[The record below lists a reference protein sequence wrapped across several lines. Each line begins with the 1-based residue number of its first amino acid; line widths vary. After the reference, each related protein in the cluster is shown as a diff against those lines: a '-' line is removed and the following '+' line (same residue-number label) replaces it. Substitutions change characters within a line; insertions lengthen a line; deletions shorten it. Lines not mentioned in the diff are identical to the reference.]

1 MMNKAVKITLG
12 LILVG
17 SAVFAQSL
25 ADARK
30 AIDAEQYQKGKA
42 ILNTLTSTQPTIAEN
57 FFFLGNMYLTTSP
70 IYVRP
75 DYIDSAKTVFSKG
88 IAANDEFALNYVG
101 LGAVELAKK
110 ASPKAN
116 FDKAISLTKKKDHTT
131 DLYIGRAYVNAPTPM
146 IAEGLVHLQKA
157 KLLNDKDAQLYLVLG
172 DANRTEQKN
181 GEAFSAYR
189 SAFELDK
196 TFLRS
201 KVELGKINKLSKAY
215 PEAIEEFNNV
225 IALDASYGPAY
236 RELAETY
243 FGWAWTSQKEY
254 AGRIQKALQSYEKYM
269 DLTDRSLDS
278 RLRHADFLFL
288 AKDFKAL
295 EAEAIEM
302 AKLDKVNPRVL
313 RYLAYSAFENENF
326 SSSAQALKDFISKV
340 EPSRLISQDYL
351 YLGRAQMKDTTM
363 LAEGMVNIIKAVE
376 MDSTNAAVMSEIGQ
390 ALYKARKY
398 EDAAKAYEISI
409 INPER
414 ALLDYY
420 YLGSS
425 YYFQYGALKN
435 ANLNPEKDLLVKADS
450 AFSYLVQRSPTTQIG
465 WQYRGR
471 INRLLDDENDSQG
484 LAVPFYEKYIN
495 LVTVE
500 KPELATKSTPGLI
513 EAYNYLGS
521 VAARK
526 DGNTVKAKEYFDKVL
541 ALDPANVTATQAVK
555 AIDGSK

>member
-1 MMNKAVKITLG
+1 MNKAVKITLG

-42 ILNTLTSTQPTIAEN
+42 ILNNLTSAQPTIAEN
-57 FFFLGNMYLTTSP
+57 FFFLGNLYLTTSP
-70 IYVRP
+70 IYLRP
-75 DYIDSAKTVFSKG
+75 DFIDSAKTAFSKG
-88 IAANDEFALNYVG
+88 IAANDEYALNYVG
-101 LGAVELAKK
+101 LGAVDLARKGN
-110 ASPKAN
+110 PKAN
-116 FDKAISLTKKKDHTT
+116 FDKAISLTKKKDHAT
-131 DLYIGRAYVNAPTPM
+131 DLYIGRAYVHAPVPM
-146 IAEGLVHLQKA
+146 ITEGLIHLEKS

-172 DANRTEQKN
+172 DAYREQQKN

-215 PEAIEEFNNV
+215 PEAIEEFNSV
-225 IALDASYGPAY
+225 IAIDQTYGPAY

-254 AGRIQKALQSYEKYM
+254 AGRIKQALQFYEKYM

-295 EAEAIEM
+295 EAEANEM

-313 RYLAYSAFENENF
+313 RYLAYSAFENGNF
-326 SSSAQALKDFISKV
+326 SSSAQALKEFISKV
-340 EPSRLISQDYL
+340 EPTRLISQDYL
-351 YLGRAQMKDTTM
+351 YLGRAQMKDTSM
-363 LAEGMVNIIKAVE
+363 LAEGMVNITKAVQ
-376 MDSTNAAVMSEIGQ
+376 MDSTNAAVMSEIGL
-390 ALYKARKY
+390 ALFKAKKY
-398 EDAAKAYEISI
+398 VDAAKAYEISI

-425 YYFQYGALKN
+425 YYFQYGSLKA
-435 ANLNPEKDLLVKADS
+435 ANMNPEKDLLVKADS
-450 AFSYLVQRSPTTQIG
+450 AFSYLVQRAPTTQIG

-484 LAVPFYEKYIN
+484 LAVPFYSKYIDV
-495 LVTVE
+495 VTVE
-500 KPELATKSTPGLI
+500 KPELASKSTPGLI

-526 DGNTVKAKEYFDKVL
+526 DGDNVKAKEYFDKVL

>member
-42 ILNTLTSTQPTIAEN
+42 ILNTLTSTQPANADN
-57 FFFLGNMYLTTSP
+57 FFFLGNLYLTTSP

-75 DYIDSAKTVFSKG
+75 DYIDSAKAAFSKG
-88 IAANDEFALNYVG
+88 ITANGEYALNHVG
-101 LGAVELAKK
+101 LGAVELARKG
-110 ASPKAN
+110 SPKAN

-131 DLYIGRAYVNAPTPM
+131 DLYIGRAYVNAPVPM
-146 IAEGLVHLQKA
+146 ITEGLVHLEKS

-172 DANRTEQKN
+172 DAYRSQQKN

-189 SAFELDK
+189 NAFELDK

-201 KVELGKINKLSKAY
+201 KVELGKINKLSKAF
-215 PEAIEEFNNV
+215 PEAIAEFNSV
-225 IALDASYGPAY
+225 IALDPSYGPAY

-254 AGRIQKALQSYEKYM
+254 AGRIQQAVQFYEKYM

-288 AKDFKAL
+288 AKDFKLL

-313 RYLAYSAFENENF
+313 RYLAYSAFENGNF
-326 SSSAQALKDFISKV
+326 SSSAQALKEFISKV

-363 LAEGMVNIIKAVE
+363 FTEGLSNITKAVE

-390 ALYKARKY
+390 ALFKGKKY
-398 EDAAKAYEISI
+398 EAAAKAYEISI
-409 INPER
+409 KNPER

-425 YYFQYGALKN
+425 YYFNYGALKN
-435 ANLNPEKDLLVKADS
+435 ANMNPGKDLLVKADS
-450 AFSYLVQRSPTTQIG
+450 SFSYLLQRAPTTQIG

-471 INRLLDDENDSQG
+471 INRLMDDENDSQG
-484 LAVPFYEKYIN
+484 LAAPFYARYVN

-521 VAARK
+521 VAVRK
-526 DGNTVKAKEYFDKVL
+526 DADNVKAKEYFEKVI

-555 AIDGSK
+555 AIEGNK

>member
-1 MMNKAVKITLG
+1 MTLG

-25 ADARK
+25 TDARK

-42 ILNTLTSTQPTIAEN
+42 ILNSLTSAQPTNPEN
-57 FFFLGNMYLTTSP
+57 FFYLGNLYLTTSP
-70 IYVRP
+70 IYIRP
-75 DYIDSAKTVFSKG
+75 DYIDSAKTAFNKG
-88 IAANDEFALNYVG
+88 IAADNEYALNYVG
-101 LGAVELAKK
+101 LGAVELARKG
-110 ASPKAN
+110 SPKAN
-116 FDKAISLTKKKDHTT
+116 FDKALSLTKKKDHLT

-146 IAEGLVHLQKA
+146 ISEALVHLEKA
-157 KLLNDKDAQLYLVLG
+157 KALNEKDAQLFLVLG
-172 DANRTEQKN
+172 DAYRTLQKN

-201 KVELGKINKLSKAY
+201 KIELGKINKLSKAF
-215 PEAIEEFNNV
+215 PEANEEFNSV
-225 IALDASYGPAY
+225 IALDPNYGPAY

-243 FGWAWTSQKEY
+243 YLWAWDSKKEY
-254 AGRIQKALQSYEKYM
+254 ADRMQKALQFYEKYM

-288 AKDFKAL
+288 AKDFKSL
-295 EAEAIEM
+295 EREANEM

-313 RYLAYSAFENENF
+313 RYLAYSAFENGNYA
-326 SSSAQALKDFISKV
+326 STAQALKEFISKV
-340 EPSRLISQDYL
+340 EPSRIISQDYL

-363 LAEGMVNIIKAVE
+363 LSEGMANITKAVE
-376 MDSTNAAVMSEIGQ
+376 LDSTNAVVMSEIGQ
-390 ALYKARKY
+390 NLYKAKRY
-398 EDAAKAYEISI
+398 IDAAQAYEIAI
-409 INPER
+409 KNPER
-414 ALLDYY
+414 SLLDYY
-420 YLGSS
+420 YLGMS
-425 YYFQYGALKN
+425 YYFTYGDQK
-435 ANLNPEKDLLVKADS
+435 ANNMNPPKDLLVKADS
-450 AFSYLVQRSPTTQIG
+450 AFSYLVQRSPTTQAG

-484 LAVPFYEKYIN
+484 LAVPFYERYIN

-500 KPELATKSTPGLI
+500 KPELAAKSSVGLI

-526 DGNTVKAKEYFDKVL
+526 DGDNAKAKEYFDKVL

>member
-1 MMNKAVKITLG
+1 MNKAVKMTLG

-25 ADARK
+25 TDARK

-42 ILNTLTSTQPTIAEN
+42 ILNSLTSAQPTNPEN
-57 FFFLGNMYLTTSP
+57 FFYLGNLYLTTSP
-70 IYVRP
+70 IYIRP
-75 DYIDSAKTVFSKG
+75 DYIDSAKTAFNKG
-88 IAANDEFALNYVG
+88 IAADNEYALNYVG
-101 LGAVELAKK
+101 LGAVELARKG
-110 ASPKAN
+110 SPKAN
-116 FDKAISLTKKKDHTT
+116 FDKALSLTKKKDHLT

-146 IAEGLVHLQKA
+146 ISEALVHLEKA
-157 KLLNDKDAQLYLVLG
+157 KALNEKDAQLFLVLG
-172 DANRTEQKN
+172 DAYRTLQKN

-201 KVELGKINKLSKAY
+201 KIELGKINKLSKAF
-215 PEAIEEFNNV
+215 PEANEEFNSV
-225 IALDASYGPAY
+225 IALDPNYGPAY

-243 FGWAWTSQKEY
+243 YLWAWDSKKEY
-254 AGRIQKALQSYEKYM
+254 ADRMQKALQFYEKYM

-288 AKDFKAL
+288 AKDFKSL
-295 EAEAIEM
+295 EREANEM

-313 RYLAYSAFENENF
+313 RYLAYSAFENGNYA
-326 SSSAQALKDFISKV
+326 STAQALKEFISKV
-340 EPSRLISQDYL
+340 EPSRIISQDYL

-363 LAEGMVNIIKAVE
+363 LSEGMANITKAVE
-376 MDSTNAAVMSEIGQ
+376 LDSTNAVVMSEIGQ
-390 ALYKARKY
+390 NLYKAKRY
-398 EDAAKAYEISI
+398 IDAAQAYEIAI
-409 INPER
+409 KNPER
-414 ALLDYY
+414 SLLDYY
-420 YLGSS
+420 YLGMS
-425 YYFQYGALKN
+425 YYFTYGDQK
-435 ANLNPEKDLLVKADS
+435 ANNMNPPKDLLVKADS
-450 AFSYLVQRSPTTQIG
+450 AFSYLVQRSPTTQAG

-484 LAVPFYEKYIN
+484 LAVPFYERYIN

-500 KPELATKSTPGLI
+500 KPELAAKSSVGLI

-526 DGNTVKAKEYFDKVL
+526 DGDNAKAKEYFDKVL

>member
-1 MMNKAVKITLG
+1 MTLG

-25 ADARK
+25 TDARK

-42 ILNTLTSTQPTIAEN
+42 ILNSLTSAQPTNAEN
-57 FFFLGNMYLTTSP
+57 FFYLGNLYLTTSP
-70 IYVRP
+70 IYIRP
-75 DYIDSAKTVFSKG
+75 DYIDSAKTAFSKG
-88 IAANDEFALNYVG
+88 IAANDEYALNYVG
-101 LGAVELAKK
+101 LGAVDLARK

-116 FDKAISLTKKKDHTT
+116 FDKALSLTKKKDHLT
-131 DLYIGRAYVNAPTPM
+131 DLYIGRAYVNAPVPM
-146 IAEGLVHLQKA
+146 VNEGLVHLEKA

-172 DANRTEQKN
+172 DAYRSLQKN

-189 SAFELDK
+189 SAFDLDK

-201 KVELGKINKLSKAY
+201 KVELGKINKMSKAF
-215 PEAIEEFNNV
+215 PEANEEFNSV
-225 IALDASYGPAY
+225 IALDANYAPAY

-243 FGWAWTSQKEY
+243 YLWAWDSKKEY
-254 AGRIQKALQSYEKYM
+254 ADRMQKALQFYEKYM

-288 AKDFKAL
+288 AKDFKSL
-295 EAEAIEM
+295 EREANEM

-313 RYLAYSAFENENF
+313 RYLAYSAFENGNF
-326 SSSAQALKDFISKV
+326 ASTAQALKEFISKV
-340 EPSRLISQDYL
+340 EPSRIISQDYL
-351 YLGRAQMKDTTM
+351 YLGRAQMKDTSM
-363 LAEGMVNIIKAVE
+363 LAEGMINITKAVE
-376 MDSTNAAVMSEIGQ
+376 LDSTNAAVMSEIAQ
-390 ALYKARKY
+390 SLYKARKY
-398 EDAAKAYEISI
+398 IDAAKAYEIAI
-409 INPER
+409 KNPER
-414 ALLDYY
+414 SLLDYY
-420 YLGSS
+420 YLGMS
-425 YYFQYGALKN
+425 YYFTYGDQKA
-435 ANLNPEKDLLVKADS
+435 ANLNPPKDLLVKADT
-450 AFSYLVQRSPTTQIG
+450 AFSYLVQRSPTTQAG

-484 LAVPFYEKYIN
+484 LAVPFYQRYVE

-500 KPELATKSTPGLI
+500 KPELAAKSSVGLI

-526 DGNTVKAKEYFDKVL
+526 DGDNVKAKEYFDKVL

>member
-1 MMNKAVKITLG
+1 MNKAVKITLG

-42 ILNTLTSTQPTIAEN
+42 ILNTLTSTQPANADN
-57 FFFLGNMYLTTSP
+57 FFFLGNLYLTTSP

-75 DYIDSAKTVFSKG
+75 DYIDSAKAAFSKG
-88 IAANDEFALNYVG
+88 ITANGEYALNHVG

-110 ASPKAN
+110 GSPKAN

-131 DLYIGRAYVNAPTPM
+131 DLYIGRAYVNAPVPM
-146 IAEGLVHLQKA
+146 INEGLVHLEKS

-172 DANRTEQKN
+172 DAYRSQQKN

-189 SAFELDK
+189 NAFELDK

-201 KVELGKINKLSKAY
+201 KVELGKINKLSKAF
-215 PEAIEEFNNV
+215 PEAIAEFNSV
-225 IALDASYGPAY
+225 IALDPSYGPAY

-243 FGWAWTSQKEY
+243 F
-254 AGRIQKALQSYEKYM
+254 
-269 DLTDRSLDS
+269 
-278 RLRHADFLFL
+278 
-288 AKDFKAL
+288 
-295 EAEAIEM
+295 
-302 AKLDKVNPRVL
+302 L
-313 RYLAYSAFENENF
+313 RYLAYSAFENGNF
-326 SSSAQALKDFISKV
+326 ASSAQALKEFISKV

-363 LAEGMVNIIKAVE
+363 FTEGLSNITKAVE

-390 ALYKARKY
+390 ALFKGKKY
-398 EDAAKAYEISI
+398 EAAAKAYEISI
-409 INPER
+409 KNPER

-425 YYFQYGALKN
+425 YYFNYGALKN
-435 ANLNPEKDLLVKADS
+435 ANMNPEKDLLVKADS
-450 AFSYLVQRSPTTQIG
+450 SFSYLLQRAPTTQIG

-471 INRLLDDENDSQG
+471 INRLMDDENDSQG
-484 LAVPFYEKYIN
+484 LAAPFYARYVN

-526 DGNTVKAKEYFDKVL
+526 DGDNVKAKEFFDKVL
-541 ALDPANVTATQAVK
+541 ALDPVNVTATQAVK
-555 AIDGSK
+555 AIEGNK

>member
-1 MMNKAVKITLG
+1 MTLG

-25 ADARK
+25 TDARK

-42 ILNTLTSTQPTIAEN
+42 ILNSLTSSQPTNAEN
-57 FFFLGNMYLTTSP
+57 FFYLGNLYLTTSP
-70 IYVRP
+70 IYIRP
-75 DYIDSAKTVFSKG
+75 DYIDSAKTAFSKG
-88 IAANDEFALNYVG
+88 IAANDEYALNYVG
-101 LGAVELAKK
+101 LGAVDLARK

-116 FDKAISLTKKKDHTT
+116 FDKALSLTKKKDHLT

-146 IAEGLVHLQKA
+146 VNEGLVHLEKA
-157 KLLNDKDAQLYLVLG
+157 KLLNDKDAQLFLVLG
-172 DANRTEQKN
+172 DAYRSLQKN

-189 SAFELDK
+189 SAFDLDK

-201 KVELGKINKLSKAY
+201 KVELGKINKMSKAF
-215 PEAIEEFNNV
+215 PEANEEFNSV
-225 IALDASYGPAY
+225 IALDANYAPAY

-243 FGWAWTSQKEY
+243 YLWAWDSKKEY
-254 AGRIQKALQSYEKYM
+254 ADRMQKALQFYEKYM

-288 AKDFKAL
+288 AKDFKSL
-295 EAEAIEM
+295 EREANEM

-313 RYLAYSAFENENF
+313 RYLAYSAFENGNF
-326 SSSAQALKDFISKV
+326 ASTAQALKEFISKV
-340 EPSRLISQDYL
+340 EPSRIISQDYL

-363 LAEGMVNIIKAVE
+363 LTEGMINITKAVE
-376 MDSTNAAVMSEIGQ
+376 LDSTNAAVMSEIAQ
-390 ALYKARKY
+390 SLYKARKY
-398 EDAAKAYEISI
+398 IDAAKAYEIAI
-409 INPER
+409 KNPER
-414 ALLDYY
+414 SLLDYY
-420 YLGSS
+420 YLGMS
-425 YYFQYGALKN
+425 YYFTYGDQKA
-435 ANLNPEKDLLVKADS
+435 ANLNPPKDLLVKADT
-450 AFSYLVQRSPTTQIG
+450 AFSYLVQRSPTTQAG

-484 LAVPFYEKYIN
+484 LAVPFYQRYVQ

-500 KPELATKSTPGLI
+500 KPELAAKSTVGLI

-526 DGNTVKAKEYFDKVL
+526 DGDNVKAKEYFDKVL

>member
-42 ILNTLTSTQPTIAEN
+42 ILNTLTSSQPTNAEN
-57 FFFLGNMYLTTSP
+57 FFFLGNLYLTTSP
-70 IYVRP
+70 IYIRP
-75 DYIDSAKTVFSKG
+75 DYIDSARTAFNKG
-88 IAANDEFALNYVG
+88 ISANAEYPLNYVG
-101 LGAVELAKK
+101 LGAIDLAKK
-110 ASPKAN
+110 SSPKAN
-116 FDKAISLTKKKDHTT
+116 FDKALSLTKKKDHTT
-131 DLYIGRAYVNAPTPM
+131 DLYIGRAYVNAPSPM
-146 IAEGLVHLQKA
+146 ITEGLVHLEKA
-157 KLLNDKDAQLYLVLG
+157 KVLNEKDAQLYLVLG
-172 DANRTEQKN
+172 DAYRSKQMNS
-181 GEAFSAYR
+181 EAFSAYR

-215 PEAIEEFNNV
+215 PESSAEFNSV
-225 IALDASYGPAY
+225 IALDANYGPAY

-243 FGWAWTSQKEY
+243 YLWANSENKGY
-254 AGRIQKALQSYEKYM
+254 AERIKQALTYYEKYM

-288 AKDFKAL
+288 TKDFKAL
-295 EAEAIEM
+295 EAEANEM

-313 RYLAYSAFENENF
+313 RYLAYSAFENGNF
-326 SSSAQALKDFISKV
+326 AASSQALKDFISKV
-340 EPSRLISQDYL
+340 EPSRIISKDYL

-363 LAEGMVNIIKAVE
+363 MSEAIANITKAVD

-390 ALYKARKY
+390 ALFKAKKY
-398 EDAAKAYEISI
+398 ADAAKAYEISI
-409 INPER
+409 KNPER

-425 YYFQYGALKN
+425 YYFNYGALKS
-435 ANLNPEKDLLVKADS
+435 ANMNPEKDLLVKADS

-471 INRLLDDENDSQG
+471 INRLMDDENDSQG
-484 LAVPFYEKYIN
+484 LAVPFYEKFVT
-495 LVTVE
+495 LVTVD
-500 KPELATKSTPGLI
+500 KPELAAKSTAGLI

-526 DGNTVKAKEYFDKVL
+526 DGDNVKAKEYFDKVL

-555 AIDGSK
+555 AIEGSK

>member
-1 MMNKAVKITLG
+1 MNKAVKMTLG

-25 ADARK
+25 TDARK

-42 ILNTLTSTQPTIAEN
+42 ILNSLTSAQPTNAEN
-57 FFFLGNMYLTTSP
+57 FFYLGNLYLTTSP
-70 IYVRP
+70 IYIRP
-75 DYIDSAKTVFSKG
+75 DYIDSAKTAFSKG
-88 IAANDEFALNYVG
+88 IAADDEYALNYVG
-101 LGAVELAKK
+101 LGAVDLARK

-116 FDKAISLTKKKDHTT
+116 FDKALSLTKKKDHLT

-146 IAEGLVHLQKA
+146 VNEGLVHLEKA
-157 KLLNDKDAQLYLVLG
+157 KSLNDKDAQLYLVLG
-172 DANRTEQKN
+172 DAYRSLQKN

-189 SAFELDK
+189 SAFDLDK

-201 KVELGKINKLSKAY
+201 KVELGKINKMSKAF
-215 PEAIEEFNNV
+215 PEANEEFNSV
-225 IALDASYGPAY
+225 IALDANYAPAY

-243 FGWAWTSQKEY
+243 YLWAWDSKKEY
-254 AGRIQKALQSYEKYM
+254 ADRMQKALQFYEKYM

-288 AKDFKAL
+288 AKDFKSL
-295 EAEAIEM
+295 EREANEM

-313 RYLAYSAFENENF
+313 RYLAYSAFENGNF
-326 SSSAQALKDFISKV
+326 ASTAQALKEFISKV
-340 EPSRLISQDYL
+340 EPTRIISQDYL

-363 LAEGMVNIIKAVE
+363 LEEGMVNIAKAVE
-376 MDSTNAAVMSEIGQ
+376 LDSTNAAVMSEIGQ
-390 ALYKARKY
+390 SLYKARKY
-398 EDAAKAYEISI
+398 IDAAKAYEIAI
-409 INPER
+409 KNPER
-414 ALLDYY
+414 SLLDYY
-420 YLGSS
+420 YLGMS
-425 YYFQYGALKN
+425 YYFTYGDQKA
-435 ANLNPEKDLLVKADS
+435 ANLNPPKDLLVKADS
-450 AFSYLVQRSPTTQIG
+450 AFSYLVQRSPTTQAG

-484 LAVPFYEKYIN
+484 LAVPFYQRYVE

-500 KPELATKSTPGLI
+500 KPELAAKSSVGLI

-526 DGNTVKAKEYFDKVL
+526 DGDNVKAKEYFDKVL

>member
-1 MMNKAVKITLG
+1 MNKAVKMTLG

-25 ADARK
+25 TDARK

-42 ILNTLTSTQPTIAEN
+42 ILNSLTSAQPTNAEN
-57 FFFLGNMYLTTSP
+57 FFYLGNLYLTTSP
-70 IYVRP
+70 IYIRP
-75 DYIDSAKTVFSKG
+75 DYIDSAKTAFSKG
-88 IAANDEFALNYVG
+88 IAADDEYALNYVG
-101 LGAVELAKK
+101 LGAVDLARK

-116 FDKAISLTKKKDHTT
+116 FDKALSLTKKKDHLT

-146 IAEGLVHLQKA
+146 VNEGLVHLEKA
-157 KLLNDKDAQLYLVLG
+157 KSLNDKDAQLYLVLG
-172 DANRTEQKN
+172 DAYRSLQKN

-189 SAFELDK
+189 SAFDLDK

-201 KVELGKINKLSKAY
+201 KVELGKINKMSKAF
-215 PEAIEEFNNV
+215 PEANEEFNSV
-225 IALDASYGPAY
+225 IALDANYAPAY

-243 FGWAWTSQKEY
+243 YLWAWDSKKEY
-254 AGRIQKALQSYEKYM
+254 ADRMQKALQFYEKYM

-288 AKDFKAL
+288 AKDFKSL
-295 EAEAIEM
+295 EREANEM

-313 RYLAYSAFENENF
+313 RYLAYSAFENGNF
-326 SSSAQALKDFISKV
+326 ASTAQALKEFISKV
-340 EPSRLISQDYL
+340 EPTRIISQDYL

-363 LAEGMVNIIKAVE
+363 LEEGMVNIAKAVE
-376 MDSTNAAVMSEIGQ
+376 LDSTNAAVMSEIGQ
-390 ALYKARKY
+390 SLYKARKY
-398 EDAAKAYEISI
+398 IDAAKAYEIAI
-409 INPER
+409 KNPER
-414 ALLDYY
+414 SLLDYY
-420 YLGSS
+420 YLGMS
-425 YYFQYGALKN
+425 YYFTYGDQKA
-435 ANLNPEKDLLVKADS
+435 ANLNPPKDLLVKADT
-450 AFSYLVQRSPTTQIG
+450 AFSYLVQRSPTTQAG

-484 LAVPFYEKYIN
+484 LAVPFYQRYVE

-500 KPELATKSTPGLI
+500 KPELAAKSSVGLI

-526 DGNTVKAKEYFDKVL
+526 DGDNVKAKEYFDKVL

>member
-42 ILNTLTSTQPTIAEN
+42 ILNTLTSADPTNAEN
-57 FFFLGNMYLTTSP
+57 FFFLGNLYLTTSP

-75 DYIDSAKTVFSKG
+75 DYIDSAKAAFSKG
-88 IAANDEFALNYVG
+88 IAADEKYALNYVG
-101 LGAVELAKK
+101 LGAVDLANNGN
-110 ASPKAN
+110 PKAN
-116 FDKAISLTKKKDHTT
+116 FDKAIEQTKRKDHET
-131 DLYIGRAYVNAPTPM
+131 DLYIGRAYVHAPKPM
-146 IAEGLVHLQKA
+146 IAEGLVHLEKA
-157 KLLNDKDAQLYLVLG
+157 KLLNDKDAQLFLVLG
-172 DANRTEQKN
+172 DAYREQQKN

-215 PEAIEEFNNV
+215 PEAIEEFNSV
-225 IALDASYGPAY
+225 IALDATYGPAY

-254 AGRIQKALQSYEKYM
+254 AGRIQQALQYYEKYM
-269 DLTDRSLDS
+269 DLTDRSLES

-295 EAEAIEM
+295 EAEANEM

-313 RYLAYSAFENENF
+313 RYLAYSAFENGNF
-326 SSSAQALKDFISKV
+326 ESSAQALKDFISKV
-340 EPSRLISQDYL
+340 EPGRLISQDYL
-351 YLGRAQMKDTTM
+351 YLGRAQMKDTTK
-363 LAEGMVNIIKAVE
+363 LDEGMLNITKAVE
-376 MDSTNAAVMSEIGQ
+376 MDSTNAAVMSEVG
-390 ALYKARKY
+390 LELFKAKKY

-409 INPER
+409 LNPER

-425 YYFQYGALKN
+425 YYFHYGALKN
-435 ANLNPEKDLLVKADS
+435 ANLSPEKDLLVKADS

-484 LAVPFYEKYIN
+484 LAVPFYLKYIE

-500 KPELATKSTPGLI
+500 KPELAAKSAAGLI

-526 DGNTVKAKEYFDKVL
+526 DGDNVKAKEYFDKVL

>member
-1 MMNKAVKITLG
+1 MNKAVKITLG

-326 SSSAQALKDFISKV
+326 SASAQALKDFISKV

>member
-1 MMNKAVKITLG
+1 MTLG

-25 ADARK
+25 TDARK

-42 ILNTLTSTQPTIAEN
+42 ILNSLTSAQPTNAEN
-57 FFFLGNMYLTTSP
+57 FFYLGNLYLTTSP
-70 IYVRP
+70 IYIRP
-75 DYIDSAKTVFSKG
+75 DYIDSAKTAFSKG
-88 IAANDEFALNYVG
+88 IAADDEYALNYVG
-101 LGAVELAKK
+101 LGAVDLARK

-116 FDKAISLTKKKDHTT
+116 FDKALSLTKKKDHLT

-146 IAEGLVHLQKA
+146 VNEGLVHLEKA
-157 KLLNDKDAQLYLVLG
+157 KSLNDKDAQLYLVLG
-172 DANRTEQKN
+172 DAYRSLQKN

-189 SAFELDK
+189 SAFDLDK

-201 KVELGKINKLSKAY
+201 KVELGKINKMSKAF
-215 PEAIEEFNNV
+215 PEANEEFNSV
-225 IALDASYGPAY
+225 IALDANYAPAY

-243 FGWAWTSQKEY
+243 YLWAWDSKKEY
-254 AGRIQKALQSYEKYM
+254 ADRMQKALQFYEKYM

-288 AKDFKAL
+288 AKDFKSL
-295 EAEAIEM
+295 EREANEM

-313 RYLAYSAFENENF
+313 RYLAYSAFENGNF
-326 SSSAQALKDFISKV
+326 ASTAQALKEFISKV
-340 EPSRLISQDYL
+340 EPTRIISQDYL

-363 LAEGMVNIIKAVE
+363 LEEGMVNIAKAVE
-376 MDSTNAAVMSEIGQ
+376 LDSTNAAVMSEIGQ
-390 ALYKARKY
+390 SLYKARKY
-398 EDAAKAYEISI
+398 IDAAKAYEIAI
-409 INPER
+409 KNPER
-414 ALLDYY
+414 SLLDYY
-420 YLGSS
+420 YLGMS
-425 YYFQYGALKN
+425 YYFTYGDQKA
-435 ANLNPEKDLLVKADS
+435 ANLNPPKDLLVKADS
-450 AFSYLVQRSPTTQIG
+450 AFSYLVQRSPTTQAG

-484 LAVPFYEKYIN
+484 LAVPFYQRYVE

-500 KPELATKSTPGLI
+500 KPELAAKSSVGLI

-526 DGNTVKAKEYFDKVL
+526 DGDNVKAKEYFDKVL

>member
-1 MMNKAVKITLG
+1 MNKAVKITLG

-42 ILNTLTSTQPTIAEN
+42 ILNTLTSTQPTNAEN
-57 FFFLGNMYLTTSP
+57 FFFLGNLYLTTSP
-70 IYVRP
+70 IYIRP
-75 DYIDSAKTVFSKG
+75 DYIDSAKNAFTKG
-88 IAANDEFALNYVG
+88 IAADEKYALNYVG
-101 LGAVELAKK
+101 LGAVDLANK
-110 ASPKAN
+110 ANPKAN
-116 FDKAISLTKKKDHTT
+116 FDKALELTKRKEHTT

-146 IAEGLVHLQKA
+146 IAEGLVHLEKA

-172 DANRTEQKN
+172 DAYREEQKN

-189 SAFELDK
+189 NAFELDK

-215 PEAIEEFNNV
+215 PEAIEEFNSV

-254 AGRIQKALQSYEKYM
+254 AGRIQQALQFYEKYM

-288 AKDFKAL
+288 AKDLKAI
-295 EAEAIEM
+295 EKEAIEM

-313 RYLAYSAFENENF
+313 RYLAYSAFENGNF
-326 SSSAQALKDFISKV
+326 TSSAQALKDFISKV

-363 LAEGMVNIIKAVE
+363 LSEGMANITKAVE
-376 MDSTNAAVMSEIGQ
+376 MDSTNAAVMSEIG
-390 ALYKARKY
+390 LELFKAKKY

-409 INPER
+409 KNPER

-425 YYFQYGALKN
+425 YYFHYGALKS
-435 ANLNPEKDLLVKADS
+435 ANLNPEKDLLVKADT

-484 LAVPFYEKYIN
+484 LAVPFYEKYID

-500 KPELATKSTPGLI
+500 KPELASKSTAGLI

-526 DGNTVKAKEYFDKVL
+526 DGDNVKAKEYFDKVL